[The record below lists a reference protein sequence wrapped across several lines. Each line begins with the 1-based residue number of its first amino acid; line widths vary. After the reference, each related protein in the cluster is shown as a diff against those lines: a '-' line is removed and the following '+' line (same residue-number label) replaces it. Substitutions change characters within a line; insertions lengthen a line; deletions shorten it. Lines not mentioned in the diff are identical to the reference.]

1 MTANAIDKT
10 EYIYRGH
17 YVAARRHES
26 SSRVFKYFTSERSE
40 PTTALNLH
48 WSDKGY
54 IYYVTML
61 TLNFLFSRVK
71 KIASFH
77 ARAHLVRYFIGVSI
91 INHISFLFDQP
102 LSVRLCLTRMTVVV

>member
-1 MTANAIDKT
+1 MRLIKQNIHT
-10 EYIYRGH
+10 EGITWPRGDTK
-17 YVAARRHES
+17 VLLECC
-26 SSRVFKYFTSERSE
+26 KYFTSERSE

-54 IYYVTML
+54 IYYVTMVM
-61 TLNFLFSRVK
+61 LNFLVSHVK

-77 ARAHLVRYFIGVSI
+77 AKAHLVRYFIGVSI

-102 LSVRLCLTRMTVVV
+102 FLHLCLTRITVVV